1 MPDLRDYLATL
12 RDLAASGAP
21 FVIIG
26 SCALE
31 LHGVTLAELGPKDCD
46 IACDAAR
53 MAPLVEALAAAGWDL
68 RVWGEP
74 LRRPLD
80 PAQVAG
86 KFYVRATR
94 GACSLDLDHEL
105 PIPFAAMWADHRDH
119 AGLPLASLAHIVA
132 LKRLRASPRDL
143 AQLARLAALVDV
155 A

>member
-31 LHGVTLAELGPKDCD
+31 LHGVALAELGPKDCD
-46 IACDAAR
+46 VACDAAR
-53 MAPLVEALAAAGWDL
+53 IAPLVEALAAAGWDL

-80 PAQVAG
+80 PAQIAG

-105 PIPFAAMWADHRDH
+105 PVPFAAMWADHLVRD
-119 AGLPLASLAHIVA
+119 GLPLATLEHIVA
-132 LKRLRASPRDL
+132 LKRLRNSPRDL
-143 AQLARLAALVDV
+143 AQLARLAVLPGA
-155 A
+155 

>member
-21 FVIIG
+21 SGPVA
-26 SCALE
+26 SCPRALPGAARAE
-31 LHGVTLAELGPKDCD
+31 HGRKDC
-46 IACDAAR
+46 AVPCDAAR
-53 MAPLVEALAAAGWDL
+53 IAPLVDALAAAGWDL

-80 PAQVAG
+80 PAQIAG

-105 PIPFAAMWADHRDH
+105 PVPFAAMWADHLVRD
-119 AGLPLASLAHIVA
+119 GLPLATLEHVVA
-132 LKRLRASPRDL
+132 LKRLRNSPRDL
-143 AQLARLAALVDV
+143 AQLARLAVLPGA
-155 A
+155 